1 MDPRRRRNRPEAGPE
16 AVEAVRDEWDR
27 LADRTGAAPFLR
39 PGWIEAWWRA
49 FGAGRLEVLREE
61 EEGRVR
67 ALLPVRHRHGA
78 VSSPS
83 NWHSPGFGLL
93 REDRAAGLALLNE
106 LFARHPAQVSLG
118 FLGALG
124 PGLDELTEA
133 AEKAGYRGL
142 QRTLERSPFVT
153 VDGDWEEYQRSLD
166 RNMRSDLRR
175 CRRRLEEL
183 GRVALDVEHDTA
195 HLDEALAVEGLGWK
209 RKAGTAIVSAPQ
221 TARFYT
227 EVARWAAASGRLRL
241 IFLRVDGRPVA
252 FHLALEDDRTYFP
265 LKGGF
270 DPAFHAQSPGR
281 LLIHATLERA
291 FAVGLQRYEFLGGP
305 DAYKLR
311 WATEAYDRVLFQA
324 FAPDPVGRTRWVTF
338 AHGRPLAKRA
348 VGELRRRRAALVPGP
363 RAPSLTLRTPEKPSQ
378 RSIVTSPPNEATRGS
393 ARRYRLTA
401 MRLMRVRATA
411 PRWGRWRGLII
422 LIGGVVVLAGVLQ
435 TSAGHAMLRAA
446 GLSQEPTGYTSLSF
460 LHPQSLPEQLTP
472 AQGTT
477 VTSFAI
483 HNATSVTHGYHWS
496 VSLVYRGRTHRVHAG
511 SVHLAPGR
519 RAEFTQSIAITC
531 TRGRV
536 RIVVSLE
543 SPAESIDTWL
553 ACRSG
558 GS

>member
-1 MDPRRRRNRPEAGPE
+1 MDPRRWRNRPGASPE

-27 LADRTGAAPFLR
+27 LADRTGATPFLR

-61 EEGRVR
+61 GEGRVR

-93 REDRAAGLALLNE
+93 REDRAAGVALLGE
-106 LFARHPAQVSLG
+106 LFARRPAQISLG

-124 PGLDELTEA
+124 PGLEELTAA
-133 AEKAGYRGL
+133 AETAGYRCL

-153 VDGDWEEYQRSLD
+153 VDGDWEGYERSLD

-183 GRVALDVEHDTA
+183 GRVVLDVEHDTA
-195 HLDEALAVEGLGWK
+195 HLDEALTVESLGWK
-209 RKAGTAIVSAPQ
+209 RRAGTAIVSAPQ

-270 DPAFHAQSPGR
+270 DPAFRAQSPGR

-291 FAVGLQRYEFLGGP
+291 FAVGLRRYEFLGGS

-324 FAPDPVGRTRWVTF
+324 FAPGPVGRTRWVTF
-338 AHGRPLAKRA
+338 AYGRPLVKRA
-348 VGELRRRRAALVPGP
+348 VGELRRRRAALAPRP
-363 RAPSLTLRTPEKPSQ
+363 RAPSPALRTQEKPGQ
-378 RSIVTSPPNEATRGS
+378 RSIATVHPNETVSGSPWRDRLMATRPTRMPATSP
-393 ARRYRLTA
+393 RR
-401 MRLMRVRATA
+401 
-411 PRWGRWRGLII
+411 GRWRGLII
-422 LIGGVVVLAGVLQ
+422 LIGGVVVLASVFQ
-435 TSAGHAMLRAA
+435 TSVGHAMLRAA
-446 GLSQEPTGYTSLSF
+446 GLSQEPAGYTSLSF
-460 LHPQSLPEQLTP
+460 LHPRSLPEQLKR
-472 AQGTT
+472 AHETT

-483 HNATSVTHGYHWS
+483 HNATGSTHDYRWS
-496 VSLVYRGRTHRVHAG
+496 VFLVYRRRTRRVHAG
-511 SVHLAPGR
+511 SVRLAPGR
-519 RAEFTQSIAITC
+519 GAEITQPVAITC

-543 SPAESIDTWL
+543 RPTESIDTWM
-553 ACRSG
+553 ACRP
-558 GS
+558 

>member
-93 REDRAAGLALLNE
+93 REDRAAGLALLDE
-106 LFARHPAQVSLG
+106 LFARRPAQVSLG

-133 AEKAGYRGL
+133 AEKAGYRCL

-153 VDGDWEEYQRSLD
+153 VDGDWEGYERSLD

-291 FAVGLQRYEFLGGP
+291 FAVGLRRYEFLGGS

-348 VGELRRRRAALVPGP
+348 VGELRRRCA
-363 RAPSLTLRTPEKPSQ
+363 
-378 RSIVTSPPNEATRGS
+378 
-393 ARRYRLTA
+393 
-401 MRLMRVRATA
+401 
-411 PRWGRWRGLII
+411 
-422 LIGGVVVLAGVLQ
+422 
-435 TSAGHAMLRAA
+435 
-446 GLSQEPTGYTSLSF
+446 
-460 LHPQSLPEQLTP
+460 
-472 AQGTT
+472 
-477 VTSFAI
+477 
-483 HNATSVTHGYHWS
+483 
-496 VSLVYRGRTHRVHAG
+496 VS
-511 SVHLAPGR
+511 APG
-519 RAEFTQSIAITC
+519 
-531 TRGRV
+531 
-536 RIVVSLE
+536 
-543 SPAESIDTWL
+543 
-553 ACRSG
+553 SG
-558 GS
+558 H

>member
-1 MDPRRRRNRPEAGPE
+1 VGGHAHLQAAVDGPAPGAGCAQRGLGDELSPAADGEPGVDPRRNRPGASPE
-16 AVEAVRDEWDR
+16 AVAAVRDGWDR
-27 LADRTGAAPFLR
+27 LADRTGAVPFLR

-61 EEGRVR
+61 EAGRVR

-83 NWHSPGFGLL
+83 TWHSPGFGLL
-93 REDRAAGLALLNE
+93 REDRAAGLALLDE

-124 PGLDELTEA
+124 PGLDELAEA
-133 AEKAGYRGL
+133 ADKAGYRCL

-153 VDGDWEEYQRSLD
+153 VDGDWEGYERSLD

-183 GRVALDVEHDTA
+183 GRVVLDVEHDTA

-291 FAVGLQRYEFLGGP
+291 FAVGLRRYEFLGGS

-324 FAPDPVGRTRWVTF
+324 FAPDPAGRTRWAAF
-338 AHGRPLAKRA
+338 AYGRPLAKRA
-348 VGELRRRRAALVPGP
+348 VDELRRRRPALAPGP
-363 RAPSLTLRTPEKPSQ
+363 QAPCLTLHTLEKPSQ
-378 RSIVTSPPNEATRGS
+378 RSVIFPPSETTGGSARALPADSHATNEDARNVTTLGEVAGIDHPYRRRGS
-393 ARRYRLTA
+393 AGRRTSNQPRPCDAARRGTIPGADGLYLAELPAPAVPARTDHA
-401 MRLMRVRATA
+401 SARDHRHIVR
-411 PRWGRWRGLII
+411 
-422 LIGGVVVLAGVLQ
+422 
-435 TSAGHAMLRAA
+435 
-446 GLSQEPTGYTSLSF
+446 
-460 LHPQSLPEQLTP
+460 HPQR
-472 AQGTT
+472 
-477 VTSFAI
+477 
-483 HNATSVTHGYHWS
+483 H
-496 VSLVYRGRTHRVHAG
+496 
-511 SVHLAPGR
+511 
-519 RAEFTQSIAITC
+519 
-531 TRGRV
+531 
-536 RIVVSLE
+536 
-543 SPAESIDTWL
+543 
-553 ACRSG
+553 
-558 GS
+558 

>member
-1 MDPRRRRNRPEAGPE
+1 VGPRRNGPGASAE
-16 AVEAVRDEWDR
+16 AVAAVRDEWDR

-61 EEGRVR
+61 EAGRVR

-93 REDRAAGLALLNE
+93 REDRAAGLALLGE

-124 PGLDELTEA
+124 PGLDELAEA
-133 AEKAGYRGL
+133 ADTAGYRCL

-153 VDGDWEEYQRSLD
+153 VDGDWEGYERSLD
-166 RNMRSDLRR
+166 RSMRKDLRR
-175 CRRRLEEL
+175 CRRRLEDL
-183 GRVALDVEHDTA
+183 GRVVLDVEHDTA

-209 RKAGTAIVSAPQ
+209 RTAGTAIVSAPQ
-221 TARFYT
+221 TAHFYA

-291 FAVGLQRYEFLGGP
+291 FAVGLRRYEFLGGS

-324 FAPDPVGRTRWVTF
+324 FAPDPVGRTRWAAF
-338 AHGRPLAKRA
+338 AYGRPLAKRA
-348 VGELRRRRAALVPGP
+348 VDELRRRRPAPAPGP
-363 RAPSLTLRTPEKPSQ
+363 RAPSLTLRTLEKPSQ
-378 RSIVTSPPNEATRGS
+378 RSVIFPPSETTGGS
-393 ARRYRLTA
+393 ARRYRPTA
-401 MRLMRVRATA
+401 MRPTRMRATS

-435 TSAGHAMLRAA
+435 TSVGRAMLRAA
-446 GLSQEPTGYTSLSF
+446 GLSPDPTGYTSLSF
-460 LHPQSLPEQLTP
+460 LHPQSLPEQITP
-472 AQGTT
+472 GRGTT

-483 HNATSVTHGYHWS
+483 HNATSVTHDYRWS
-496 VSLVYRGRTHRVHAG
+496 VSLVYRGRTRRVHAG

-519 RAEFTQSIAITC
+519 GAEITQSIAITC
-531 TRGRV
+531 AQGRV
-536 RIVVSLE
+536 GIVVSLE
-543 SPAESIDTWL
+543 SPAESIDTWM
-553 ACRSG
+553 ACRPR

>member
-1 MDPRRRRNRPEAGPE
+1 MDPQRERSLPDTSPA
-16 AVEAVRDEWDR
+16 AVTALRDEWDR

-39 PGWIEAWWRA
+39 PGWIEAWWCA
-49 FGAGRLEVLREE
+49 FGAGRLEVLRDEG
-61 EEGRVR
+61 EGRVR
-67 ALLPVRHRHGA
+67 ALLPVRHRHGI

-83 NWHSPGFGLL
+83 NSHSPDFGLL
-93 REDRAAGLALLNE
+93 REDRAAGMALLDE
-106 LFARHPAQVSLG
+106 LFARRPAQVSLG
-118 FLGALG
+118 FLSALG
-124 PGLDELTEA
+124 PSLEELTGA
-133 AEKAGYRGL
+133 AETAGYRSL

-153 VDGDWEEYQRSLD
+153 VDGDWEGYERSLD
-166 RNMRSDLRR
+166 RSMLSDLRR

-209 RKAGTAIVSAPQ
+209 RTAGTAIVSAPH

-227 EVARWAAASGRLRL
+227 EVAHWAEASGRLRL
-241 IFLRVDGRPVA
+241 IFLRVDGRPIA

-270 DPAFHAQSPGR
+270 DPAFRAQSPGR

-291 FAVGLQRYEFLGGP
+291 FAVGLRRYEFLGTS

-324 FAPDPVGRTRWVTF
+324 FAPSPVGRAGWFTF
-338 AHGRPLAKRA
+338 AYGRPLAKRA
-348 VGELRRRRAALVPGP
+348 VDELRRRRAALTPDP
-363 RAPSLTLRTPEKPSQ
+363 QAPSVTLPPEKPGQ
-378 RSIVTSPPNEATRGS
+378 RSTLTPPPNEGARGNTRRYWPTAMRQMRTRITSPPWR
-393 ARRYRLTA
+393 
-401 MRLMRVRATA
+401 
-411 PRWGRWRGLII
+411 RWRGLII

-446 GLSQEPTGYTSLSF
+446 GLSPERTGYTSLSF
-460 LHPQSLPEQLTP
+460 LHPQSLPEQITP
-472 AQGTT
+472 AQGTI

-483 HNATSVTHGYHWS
+483 HNATSLTHGYHWS
-496 VSLVYRGRTHRVHAG
+496 VYLVYRGRTHRVHAG

>member
-1 MDPRRRRNRPEAGPE
+1 MDLDPRRRRKRPGASPE
-16 AVEAVRDEWDR
+16 AVEAVRYEWDR

-61 EEGRVR
+61 GEGRVR

-83 NWHSPGFGLL
+83 NWHSPGFGVL
-93 REDRAAGLALLNE
+93 REDRAAGVALLDE
-106 LFARHPAQVSLG
+106 LFARRPAQVSLG

-124 PGLDELTEA
+124 PGLDELAGA
-133 AEKAGYRGL
+133 AETAGYRCL

-153 VDGDWEEYQRSLD
+153 VDGDWEGYERSLD

-183 GRVALDVEHDTA
+183 GRVVLDVEHDTA
-195 HLDEALAVEGLGWK
+195 HLDEALAVECLGWK
-209 RKAGTAIVSAPQ
+209 RRTGTAIVSAPQ
-221 TARFYT
+221 TARFYA

-291 FAVGLQRYEFLGGP
+291 FTIGLRRYEFLGGS

-324 FAPDPVGRTRWVTF
+324 FAPGPVGRARWVAF
-338 AHGRPLAKRA
+338 AYGRPLAKRA
-348 VGELRRRRAALVPGP
+348 VGELRRRRAALAPRP
-363 RAPSLTLRTPEKPSQ
+363 RASGPALRTPEKPSQ
-378 RSIVTSPPNEATRGS
+378 RSHPNETTRGS
-393 ARRYRLTA
+393 AWRDGLVA
-401 MRLMRVRATA
+401 MRPMRTPATS
-411 PRWGRWRGLII
+411 PRRGRWWGLII
-422 LIGGVVVLAGVLQ
+422 LVGGVVVLASVFQ
-435 TSAGHAMLRAA
+435 TSVGHAMLRAA

-460 LHPQSLPEQLTP
+460 LHPQSRPEQLKR
-472 AQGTT
+472 AHETT

-483 HNATSVTHGYHWS
+483 HNATSSTHDYRWS
-496 VSLVYRGRTHRVHAG
+496 VSLVYRGRTRRVHAG
-511 SVHLAPGR
+511 SVRLAPGR
-519 RAEFTQSIAITC
+519 RAEISQPVAITC

-536 RIVVSLE
+536 RIVVSLK
-543 SPAESIDTWL
+543 SPAESIDAWM
-553 ACRSG
+553 ACRPSG
-558 GS
+558 S